1 MITKPSTVSL
11 VLMCNH
17 NILMFLLL
25 FELCLLFLY
34 ALPNN
39 SISNIYCVEQN
50 VQVMYMYSEMRITPA
65 LRERKLVFVRLCLF
79 FLLDIALLLIHE
91 VSFFYYMASSASG
104 QDEPIWA
111 LWLATQVG
119 KMELSCLLGTTC
131 HVPQEKFCKSQI
143 INVYW
148 PSFFS
153 QDGWILTSFFFFA
166 SLWTSTPSR
175 SINMQKK
182 KKELGQYPAI
192 LTSHLVNNPYILWS
206 CYVTQG
212 APAAGISG
220 PCVNCRTQ
228 SSQLH
233 ATQKGNMCSAC
244 YQFLRYW
251 RKNDIL
257 ICLELT
263 RRKQL
268 FISSSHLFR
277 PSGGLPHKKRSNAHH
292 IF

>member
-1 MITKPSTVSL
+1 MNQIERRDWLPKWARWSYHACLGLPA
-11 VLMCNH
+11 
-17 NILMFLLL
+17 MFHKK
-25 FELCLLFLY
+25 
-34 ALPNN
+34 N
-39 SISNIYCVEQN
+39 
-50 VQVMYMYSEMRITPA
+50 
-65 LRERKLVFVRLCLF
+65 
-79 FLLDIALLLIHE
+79 
-91 VSFFYYMASSASG
+91 
-104 QDEPIWA
+104 
-111 LWLATQVG
+111 
-119 KMELSCLLGTTC
+119 
-131 HVPQEKFCKSQI
+131 FCKSQI
-143 INVYW
+143 I
-148 PSFFS
+148 SFFS

-175 SINMQKK
+175 SINMQE

-277 PSGGLPHKKRSNAHH
+277 PSGGLPHKKHSNAHH